1 MGAHN
6 TQVWVFV
13 FYWEYTECY
22 NLFLIGTKGNNNGTA
37 KPFPKIPICIFFQCS
52 NKIPFIYSPVIIS
65 KHKLNNVKGNSGSP
79 RPNVA
84 NTKNKGLTK
93 QAGYQQKHNSTR
105 CQRKRSSSTHSA
117 CSSVA
122 KWQGLSSWM
131 CAPLTTRW
139 CSGVGDEASGG
150 VTE

>member
-1 MGAHN
+1 MEQQN
-6 TQVWVFV
+6 
-13 FYWEYTECY
+13 
-22 NLFLIGTKGNNNGTA
+22 
-37 KPFPKIPICIFFQCS
+37 PFPKSLFAFFFQCS

-105 CQRKRSSSTHSA
+105 CQRKRSSTHSA